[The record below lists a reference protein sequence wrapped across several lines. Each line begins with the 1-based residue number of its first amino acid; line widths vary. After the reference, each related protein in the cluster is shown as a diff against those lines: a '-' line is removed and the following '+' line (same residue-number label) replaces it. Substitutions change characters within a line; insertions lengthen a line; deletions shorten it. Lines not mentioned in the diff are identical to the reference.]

1 MLLFISQTLMQKPQ
15 ELLKKYFGYEQFRP
29 QQKQVIEQV
38 LSGADALVLM
48 PTGGGKS
55 LCFQIPSLILSGT
68 AIVISPLISL
78 MKDQVDALKSNGIA
92 AAFFNSSQ
100 TFEEQQYI
108 LDACHQGEIKLLY
121 VSPEKLL
128 SDIDVIMKAC
138 KPSLFAIDEAHC
150 ISSWGHD
157 FRPEY
162 TQLGFLRE
170 RFSQIPFVALTATAD
185 KVTRKDIIKQL
196 KLKSPQVFLSSFDRA
211 NLSLDVRIGVKPKEK
226 MQEIV
231 DFIQERPNQSGIIY
245 CLSRKKCEEA
255 YEHLMEAGVK
265 AMFYHA
271 GMNNETR
278 SSVQDRFINDEL
290 QVVCA
295 TVAFGMGIDK
305 SNVRWVIHY
314 NLPKNMEGYY
324 QEIGRAGRDGLPSE
338 TVLYY
343 NYADIMLLNKF
354 ASEGAMADV
363 NLEKLKRI
371 QQYAEADSCRRKI
384 LLNYFSENL
393 TENCG
398 NCDVC
403 ANPRKHFDG
412 TLTIQKALSAIM
424 RMGEKEGA
432 NLVIDVL
439 RGSKRQEIV
448 AAGYDKLKTH
458 GAGAEIPAMDWQRY
472 LMQML
477 NLGVLE
483 MAYDENFALKLTPL
497 GKDVLYGKEKMELTV
512 LQTLKAAEKP
522 NRIKREPSLNSDEE
536 LFNQLRKVRR
546 DFAIEEN
553 VPAYVIFSDA
563 ALTEMVREKP
573 LTFSDLLLISGVGE
587 HKLEKY
593 GQAFLNALIDF
604 NQPQGIK
611 KGKSNTYEETL
622 RLYQQNMPV
631 EEIAKLRSLAV
642 PTVFSHLAALYLSGE
657 IESLAQFVNEDEVV
671 QVKEAMHQTQESK
684 MMKPIFEHLKEAIA
698 YPKIRLA
705 MAILEKR
712 KSF

>member
-1 MLLFISQTLMQKPQ
+1 MQKPQ
-15 ELLKKYFGYEQFRP
+15 ELLKKYFGYDQFRP
-29 QQKQVIEQV
+29 QQKQIIEQV

-55 LCFQIPSLILSGT
+55 LCFQIPALILPGT

-78 MKDQVDALKSNGIA
+78 MKDQVDALRSNGIA
-92 AAFFNSSQ
+92 AAFLNSSQ
-100 TFEEQQYI
+100 SFEEQQYI
-108 LDACHQGEIKLLY
+108 LDACHKGEISLLY
-121 VSPEKLL
+121 VSPEKLIA
-128 SDIDVIMKAC
+128 DIDIINQVC

-170 RFSQIPFVALTATAD
+170 RFGHIPFMALTATAD
-185 KVTRKDIIKQL
+185 KVTRRDIIKQL
-196 KLKSPQVFLSSFDRA
+196 KLKSPQVFLSSFDRK

-226 MQEIV
+226 MQEIA
-231 DFIQERPNQSGIIY
+231 DFIKLRPNQSGIIY

-255 YEHLMEAGVK
+255 YEHLMEAGIN

-271 GMNNETR
+271 GMNSETR

-338 TVLYY
+338 TILYY
-343 NYADIMLLNKF
+343 NYADMMLLNKF
-354 ASEGAMADV
+354 AVESAMADV

-393 TENCG
+393 VENCG

-403 ANPRKHFDG
+403 DNPRKHFDG
-412 TLTIQKALSAIM
+412 TLMIQKALSAVM

-432 NLVIDVL
+432 HMVIDVL

-458 GAGAEIPAMDWQRY
+458 GAGAEVPAVDWQRY

-477 NLGVLE
+477 NLGILE
-483 MAYDENFALKLTPL
+483 MAYDENFALKITPL
-497 GKDVLYGKEKMELTV
+497 GKDILFGKEKMELTV
-512 LQTLKAAEKP
+512 LQTLTVAEKP
-522 NRIKREPSLNSDEE
+522 NRIKREPALSSDEE
-536 LFNQLRKVRR
+536 LFNQLRRVRR
-546 DFAIEEN
+546 DFAVEEN

-563 ALTEMVREKP
+563 TLTEMVREKP
-573 LTFSDLLLISGVGE
+573 LTLSDLLLISGIGE

-604 NQPQGIK
+604 NQPQGVK
-611 KGKSNTYEETL
+611 KGKGSTYVETL
-622 RLYQQNMPV
+622 KLYQQNMPV
-631 EEIAKLRSLAV
+631 DEIAKLRNLAI
-642 PTVFSHLAALYLSGE
+642 PTVFSHLAALYLSSE
-657 IESLAQFVNEDEVV
+657 IKSLAQFVNEDEVI
-671 QVKEAMHQTQESK
+671 QVKEAIQQVGETK
-684 MMKPIFEHLKEAIA
+684 AMKPIYEHLKEVIS

-705 MAILEKR
+705 MAILEK
-712 KSF
+712 KSSR

>member
-1 MLLFISQTLMQKPQ
+1 MQKPQ

-29 QQKQVIEQV
+29 QQKQVIEQI

-55 LCFQIPSLILSGT
+55 LCFQIPSLILPGT

-78 MKDQVDALKSNGIA
+78 MKDQVDALRSNGIA

-100 TFEEQQYI
+100 TFEEQQFI
-108 LDACHQGEIKLLY
+108 LEACQQGEIKLLY

-128 SDIDVIMKAC
+128 SDIDVISKAC

-170 RFSQIPFVALTATAD
+170 RFSHIPFVALTATAD
-185 KVTRKDIIKQL
+185 KVTRRDIIKQL

-211 NLSLDVRIGVKPKEK
+211 NLSLDVRIGIKPKEK
-226 MQEIV
+226 IQEIV
-231 DFIQERPNQSGIIY
+231 NFIGERPSQSGIIY
-245 CLSRKKCEEA
+245 CLSRKKCEET

-338 TVLYY
+338 TILYY
-343 NYADIMLLNKF
+343 NYADMMLLNKF
-354 ASEGAMADV
+354 ASESAMADV

-403 ANPRKHFDG
+403 ASPRKHFDG
-412 TLTIQKALSAIM
+412 TLMIQKALSAIT

-432 NLVIDVL
+432 NMVIDVL

-497 GKDVLYGKEKMELTV
+497 GKDVLFGKCKMELTV
-512 LQTLKAAEKP
+512 LQNLKTADKP
-522 NRIKREPSLNSDEE
+522 VRTNKEAYLSDDEV

-546 DFAIEEN
+546 DFALVEN

-563 ALTEMVREKP
+563 TLTEMVKDKP
-573 LTFSDLLLISGVGE
+573 LNLSDLLLISGVGE

-593 GQAFLNALIDF
+593 GLAFLNALIDF
-604 NQPQGIK
+604 NQPQGLK
-611 KGKSNTYEETL
+611 KGKGSTYVETL
-622 RLYQQNMPV
+622 KLYQQNMPIG
-631 EEIAKLRSLAV
+631 EIAKLRSLAV
-642 PTVFSHLAALYLSGE
+642 PTVFSHIAALYLGGE

-671 QVKEAMHQTQESK
+671 QVKEAMRQTGESK
-684 MMKPIFEHLKEAIA
+684 MMKPIFEQLKEAIA

-712 KSF
+712 KSD

>member
-1 MLLFISQTLMQKPQ
+1 MQKPQ

-55 LCFQIPSLILSGT
+55 LCFQIPALILPGT

-78 MKDQVDALKSNGIA
+78 MKDQVDALRSNGIA

-100 TFEEQQYI
+100 TFEEQQQI
-108 LDACHQGEIKLLY
+108 LEACHHGEIKLLY

-128 SDIDVIMKAC
+128 SDIDVIIKAC

-162 TQLGFLRE
+162 TQMGFLRE
-170 RFSQIPFVALTATAD
+170 RFSHIPFVALTATAD
-185 KVTRKDIIKQL
+185 KVTRRDIIKQL
-196 KLKSPQVFLSSFDRA
+196 KLKSPQVFLSSFDRK

-226 MQEIV
+226 MQEII
-231 DFIQERPNQSGIIY
+231 DFINDRKQQSGIIY

-255 YEHLMEAGVK
+255 YENLMEAGVN

-278 SSVQDRFINDEL
+278 SSVQERFIKDEL

-338 TVLYY
+338 TILYY
-343 NYADIMLLNKF
+343 NYADMMLLNKF
-354 ASEGAMADV
+354 ASESTMADV

-393 TENCG
+393 PSNCG

-412 TLTIQKALSAIM
+412 TLMIQKALSAVM
-424 RMGEKEGA
+424 RMGEKEGF
-432 NLVIDVL
+432 NILIDVL

-448 AAGYDKLKTH
+448 AAGYDKIKTH
-458 GAGAEIPAMDWQRY
+458 GAGAEIPASDWQCY
-472 LMQML
+472 IMQML

-483 MAYDENFALKLTPL
+483 MAYDENFALKVTPI
-497 GKDVLYGKEKMELTV
+497 GKEILFGKEKMELSV
-512 LQTLKAAEKP
+512 LQTLKAADKP
-522 NRIKREPSLNSDEE
+522 IRLNKSPSLNSEEE
-536 LFNQLRKVRR
+536 LFNLLRKVRTNL
-546 DFAIEEN
+546 AVAEN

-563 ALTEMVREKP
+563 TLSEMVKEKP
-573 LTFSDLLLISGVGE
+573 LTLSDLLLISGVGE

-593 GQAFLNALIDF
+593 GQDFLNALIDF
-604 NQPQGIK
+604 NRP
-611 KGKSNTYEETL
+611 KGTKSLKGSTYVETL
-622 RLYQQNMPV
+622 KLYQQNV
-631 EEIAKLRSLAV
+631 SIEEIANQRNLAI
-642 PTVFSHLAALYLSGE
+642 PTVFSHLAALYLSGG
-657 IESLAQFVNEDEVV
+657 IESLSQFVNEDEVIHI
-671 QVKEAMHQTQESK
+671 KEAMQQIGETK
-684 MMKPIFEHLKEAIA
+684 AMKPIFEHLKEAVT

-712 KSF
+712 KG